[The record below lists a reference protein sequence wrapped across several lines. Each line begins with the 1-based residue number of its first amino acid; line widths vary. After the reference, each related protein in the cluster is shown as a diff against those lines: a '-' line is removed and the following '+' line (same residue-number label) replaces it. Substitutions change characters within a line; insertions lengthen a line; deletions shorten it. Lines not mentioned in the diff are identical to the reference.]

1 MVQFSVFLIGEIWY
15 MFVRIFYESIDFNA
29 VDSVLQPNKEVHNGM
44 FFPQLPIDLVT
55 S

>member
-1 MVQFSVFLIGEIWY
+1 
-15 MFVRIFYESIDFNA
+15 MFIRIFYEIIDFNA

-55 S
+55 SWKHKN